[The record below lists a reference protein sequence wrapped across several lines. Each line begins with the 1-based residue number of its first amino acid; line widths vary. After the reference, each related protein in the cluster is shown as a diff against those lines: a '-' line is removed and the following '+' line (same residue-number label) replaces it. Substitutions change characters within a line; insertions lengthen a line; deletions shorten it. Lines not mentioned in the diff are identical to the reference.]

1 MSALYLDGVKMGDYQ
16 ATYLGLGISIV
27 FMMLSFNKPLKKLYR
42 EKPPTSIFHW
52 SLVISVS
59 VQFVVHLS
67 VLIYFVNICEPY
79 IDRSDESLHLEG
91 EFAPSLKNTV
101 CFIYQWWNSATVIFV
116 NYYGRPFTQDI
127 WESKKLR
134 NGMIGLYAVA
144 LLVIFETVPELNEG
158 FELVPFPDEEF
169 KNKIAY
175 SLLADFALCYGI
187 EKLCKHLYLATF
199 KDKND
204 SI

>member
-1 MSALYLDGVKMGDYQ
+1 M
-16 ATYLGLGISIV
+16 
-27 FMMLSFNKPLKKLYR
+27 
-42 EKPPTSIFHW
+42 
-52 SLVISVS
+52 
-59 VQFVVHLS
+59 
-67 VLIYFVNICEPY
+67 IYFVNICEPF

-134 NGMIGLYAVA
+134 NGMVGLYAVA
-144 LLVIFETVPELNEG
+144 LLVIFEVVPELNEG